1 MSDDQTTEILESFDD
16 VTDGRVEDA
25 EASDTAASGAT
36 TPSDGRPALRA
47 RTRWAGIVWGLVL
60 AAMAIGGVWLAS
72 GEARI
77 DDLVA
82 WIAALS
88 PATAIGLGVLTLGAL
103 ILVTG
108 LVGLLRRAQRAVA
121 GRK

>member
-1 MSDDQTTEILESFDD
+1 MSDHMTATLSGAGD
-16 VTDGRVEDA
+16 VTDAPRRDLDAPAPPAPPASPSASED
-25 EASDTAASGAT
+25 ET
-36 TPSDGRPALRA
+36 TLRA
-47 RTRWAGIVWGLVL
+47 RTRWAGIVWGVVL
-60 AAMAIGGVWLAS
+60 ATLAIGGVWLAS

-77 DDLVA
+77 DDLVV
-82 WIAALS
+82 WVSGLS
-88 PATAIGLGVLTLGAL
+88 PTTAIGLGVLAVGAL